1 MSAPSATAALSPFW
15 LEVTEF
21 ALQATASVGSQLL
34 ADFGQAHPTVRASGT
49 ESLKA
54 DGSLVTSSDQWAD
67 RAFQGAIAAAY
78 PDHGYLSEESNH
90 IFPEKEW
97 CWVVDPLDGT
107 TNFARGIPIWGSS
120 LALLHWGV
128 PVFGCVHLPPIR
140 QTFYGY
146 WPRFPGDA
154 AAGAFLTRHDRDP
167 ACPQPIRPSTASP
180 DPNQL
185 FNFCSRSS
193 HWISPQFPCKA
204 RMLGGAAYNLL
215 AVAGGSL
222 LGAVERSPKIWDVAA
237 VWAIVKGA
245 GAVWEPL
252 SCADPDPGQPLIPGK
267 DYGRLTYP
275 ALVAA
280 QAEWIP
286 LFRAFIAL

>member
-1 MSAPSATAALSPFW
+1 MGASPETASLPPFW

-21 ALQATASVGSQLL
+21 ALQATAKVGAQLL
-34 ADFGQAHPTVRASGT
+34 ADFGQASST
-49 ESLKA
+49 EKA
-54 DGSLVTSSDQWAD
+54 DGSLVTASDQWAD
-67 RAFQGAIAAAY
+67 RAFQEAIAAAY
-78 PDHGYLSEESNH
+78 PHHGCLSEESNH
-90 IFPEKEW
+90 IFLEKEW

-107 TNFARGIPIWGSS
+107 TNFAHGIPIWGSS

-146 WPRFPGDA
+146 WPQFPDDA
-154 AAGAFLTRHDRDP
+154 PAGAFLIRHDRDP
-167 ACPQPIRPSTASP
+167 VRPQPIRPSTAP
-180 DPNQL
+180 PGPNQL

-252 SCADPDPGQPLIPGK
+252 GPADPDPGTPLLPGK

-275 ALVAA
+275 TLVSA
-280 QAEWIP
+280 QNRWIP
-286 LFRAFIAL
+286 VFRAFIAL

>member
-1 MSAPSATAALSPFW
+1 MNASSPSTTYPLPLSSFW
-15 LEVTEF
+15 LEATEF
-21 ALQATASVGSQLL
+21 ALQITATVGSRLL
-34 ADFGQAHPTVRASGT
+34 ADFGQAQPS
-49 ESLKA
+49 EKA
-54 DGSLVTSSDQWAD
+54 DGSLVTASDEWAD
-67 RAFQGAIAAAY
+67 QAFQEAIAAAF
-78 PDHGYLSEESNH
+78 PEHGYLSEESNH

-120 LALLHWGV
+120 LALFHHGL

-146 WPRFPGDA
+146 CPHFPGDPPA
-154 AAGAFLTRHDRDP
+154 AAFLTRHDRDP
-167 ACPQPIRPSTASP
+167 ACPRQISPSTAP
-180 DPNQL
+180 PGPNQL

-204 RMLGGAAYNLL
+204 RMLGGAAYNMLS
-215 AVAGGSL
+215 VACGTL

-237 VWAIVKGA
+237 VWVIVQGA
-245 GAVWEPL
+245 GAIWEPL
-252 SCADPDPGQPLIPGK
+252 GPGDPDPGRPLSSGQ

-275 ALVAA
+275 TLLSA

-286 LFRAFIAL
+286 LFRSFIGLQ

>member
-1 MSAPSATAALSPFW
+1 MNSPSTSPSTTVLPVLSPFW

-21 ALQATASVGSQLL
+21 ALQITATVGSQLL
-34 ADFGQAHPTVRASGT
+34 VDFGQAQST
-49 ESLKA
+49 EKA
-54 DGSLVTSSDQWAD
+54 DGSLVTPSDEWAD
-67 RAFQGAIAAAY
+67 GAFQQAIATAF
-78 PDHGYLSEESNH
+78 PEHGYLSEESNH
-90 IFPEKEW
+90 IFPDREW

-107 TNFARGIPIWGSS
+107 TNFAHGIPIWGSS
-120 LALLHWGV
+120 LALLHHGL

-146 WPRFPGDA
+146 YPQSATDPQPA
-154 AAGAFLTRHDRDP
+154 AFLTRQDRDP
-167 ACPQPIRPSTASP
+167 VHSQRIYPSKAQLG
-180 DPNQL
+180 PNQL

-204 RMLGGAAYNLL
+204 RMMGGAAYNMLS
-215 AVAGGSL
+215 VACGTC

-252 SCADPDPGQPLIPGK
+252 RDGDPDPGQPLIPGQ
-267 DYGRLTYP
+267 DYSRLTYP
-275 ALVAA
+275 TLLAA

-286 LFRAFIAL
+286 LFRSFISP

>member
-1 MSAPSATAALSPFW
+1 MNSPSATAPPALSPFW

-21 ALQATASVGSQLL
+21 ALQITATVGSQLL
-34 ADFGQAHPTVRASGT
+34 ADFGQAQPT
-49 ESLKA
+49 EKA
-54 DGSLVTSSDQWAD
+54 DGSLVTPSDEWAD
-67 RAFQGAIAAAY
+67 HAFQKAIAATF
-78 PDHGYLSEESNH
+78 PGHGYLSEEANH
-90 IFPEKEW
+90 IFPETEW

-120 LALLHWGV
+120 LALLHHGL

-140 QTFYGY
+140 QTFHGY
-146 WPRFPGDA
+146 YPQSDIDPGPA
-154 AAGAFLTRHDRDP
+154 AFLTRHDQDP
-167 ACPQPIRPSTASP
+167 VHSQPIRPSKAHP
-180 DPNQL
+180 GPNQL

-204 RMLGGAAYNLL
+204 RMLGGAAYNMLS
-215 AVAGGSL
+215 VACGTL

-237 VWAIVKGA
+237 VWAIVRGA

-252 SCADPDPGQPLIPGK
+252 SPEDPEPSQPLIPGQ
-267 DYGRLTYP
+267 DYGHLTYP
-275 ALVAA
+275 TLLAA

-286 LFRAFIAL
+286 LFRSFISL